1 MPASPRRR
9 ATSPR
14 LLAEGIQYT
23 SKEDWR
29 RAAKIFRKVIVLDPD
44 EPHAYFNFGAVL
56 FSSGHYAESAERYL
70 EAKERY
76 PVGPKD
82 WLKGLGEGH
91 RRSLP
96 CAPAEGVRRG
106 ASSGVVER

>member
-76 PVGPKD
+76 PVGSRTGGGPSQKPS
-82 WLKGLGEGH
+82 L
-91 RRSLP
+91 RS
-96 CAPAEGVRRG
+96 CRG
-106 ASSGVVER
+106 SATRCKLRSGGAMRH